1 MKIDPIVLYKQQPR
15 KAVRL
20 QQFKSIIAGYE
31 EFKTMEM
38 ENGQRTPDRLDFT
51 DMVKK
56 FIDDAGNLPIKVL
69 MVDEAQDLTP
79 LQWDMVV
86 KIAKNVWRVYI
97 AGDDDQ
103 AIYEWNG
110 AEVEYFQ
117 SFPGRNIILKNL

>member
-1 MKIDPIVLYKQQPR
+1 
-15 KAVRL
+15 
-20 QQFKSIIAGYE
+20 
-31 EFKTMEM
+31 MEM

-97 AGDDDQ
+97 A
-103 AIYEWNG
+103 WR
-110 AEVEYFQ
+110 
-117 SFPGRNIILKNL
+117 S